1 MPFLC
6 IAKANTLRFGTACV
20 NRNSFIRFESLAYGW
35 LNWLYKRDTLDSRL
49 AESCWVMLSLFMSR
63 VIHILKPGLH
73 LLLNLAWL
81 VCCSLVVLA
90 ADIRFKARPGQL
102 VRFCRL
108 CVLHTNRQTCIW
120 LPCLMSRDQRHLTAS
135 FKELPLLK
143 QCKAW

>member
-1 MPFLC
+1 
-6 IAKANTLRFGTACV
+6 
-20 NRNSFIRFESLAYGW
+20 
-35 LNWLYKRDTLDSRL
+35 
-49 AESCWVMLSLFMSR
+49 MSR

-135 FKELPLLK
+135 FKELPLLNSAK
-143 QCKAW
+143 HDRQPTLGRIGISGRARQGENGRDRRETSFLPGTWLSRSCWCILLWL